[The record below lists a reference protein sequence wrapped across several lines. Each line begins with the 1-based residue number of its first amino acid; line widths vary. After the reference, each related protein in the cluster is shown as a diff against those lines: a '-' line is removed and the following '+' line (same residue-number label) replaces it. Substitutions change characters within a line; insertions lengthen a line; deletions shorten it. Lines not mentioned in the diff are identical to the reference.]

1 MDAKTL
7 KEWKKQEEGATEKDK
22 PHAMDFVFEK
32 NRVAHRELVR
42 CNAICRMCMGAC
54 SPMLKATNL
63 ASHNSYF

>member
-32 NRVAHRELVR
+32 N
-42 CNAICRMCMGAC
+42 
-54 SPMLKATNL
+54 
-63 ASHNSYF
+63 